1 MHALVDQ
8 ILPTEITLILVQTR
22 LRQIVE
28 ATSKRVFI
36 VMHVDLKMK
45 LAFVLILGTL
55 LFIYL
60 SSLFLLLILEV

>member
-8 ILPTEITLILVQTR
+8 TLPTEITLILVQTR